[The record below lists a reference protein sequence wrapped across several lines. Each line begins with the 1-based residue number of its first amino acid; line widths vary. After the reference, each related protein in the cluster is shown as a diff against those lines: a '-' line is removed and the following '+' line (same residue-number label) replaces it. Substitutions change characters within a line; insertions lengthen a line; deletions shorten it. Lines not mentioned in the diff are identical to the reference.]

1 MIEYSKRKDADFK
14 AAKRHV
20 ISFGQYRGKT
30 LDEIAESDDGLRYL
44 DWLRGQSFVGS
55 VTAAWLRVYLDDP
68 SIKAELAKLVGGS
81 DD

>member
-1 MIEYSKRKDADFK
+1 MKYNNRKDADFK

-20 ISFGQYRGKT
+20 INFGKYKGKT

-55 VTAAWLRVYLDDP
+55 VTATWLRIYLEDP
-68 SIKAELAKLVGGS
+68 SIKAELAKLFGEE
-81 DD
+81 

>member
-1 MIEYSKRKDADFK
+1 MVEYSKRKDADFK
-14 AAKRHV
+14 AAKQHV
-20 ISFGQYRGKT
+20 LPFGKFRGKT

-55 VTAAWLRVYLDDP
+55 VTATWLRIYLDNP
-68 SIKAELAKLVGGS
+68 AIKSELAKLVGGS